1 MYSGADFN
9 SAPWSQAQKLI
20 ASLKVRELARKLP
33 YLSNKV
39 SAYLPPLDSLP
50 FTTTTPDPGT
60 LTFTDQFAPYPVA
73 GSGQLVILQKT
84 IEQGKLCVFRK
95 QAIFNQGA
103 NPPDGSGNVIWRVL
117 INSAAV
123 KGMNYMLSQYGAQL
137 QPQDCF
143 FVAFEYDVVQC
154 TVEVPAGKTTPPGTT
169 AARWDGY
176 TISLN
181 EAVST

>member
-1 MYSGADFN
+1 MQSSVDFN
-9 SAPWSQAQKLI
+9 GANWSQAQKVI
-20 ASLKVRELARKLP
+20 ASLKARNLATKLP

-50 FTTTTPDPGT
+50 FTTTTPDGAT
-60 LTFTDQFAPYPVA
+60 AFSDSFAPYPAA
-73 GSGQLVILQKT
+73 GSGQEVILQKVV
-84 IEQGKLCVFRK
+84 EQGKLCVVRK
-95 QAIFNQGA
+95 QAIFHQGV
-103 NPPDGSGNVIWRVL
+103 NPPDGSGNVVWRVL
-117 INSAAV
+117 INGAAV

-137 QPQDCF
+137 LPQDCF
-143 FVAFEYDVVQC
+143 FTAVENDVMQV
-154 TVEVPAGKTTPPGTT
+154 TVEVPAGKTAPPGST